1 MKVISNLPGLPPISV
16 TTPDDTS
23 ASGTSSPATSGAH
36 HHHHHHHATST
47 NNTSRRRGRGA
58 HDPAHT
64 PDAHELLEEL
74 HQLAQHHPSTHRR
87 KMQRR
92 AAAADTD
99 PESPKEADS
108 SDEVEALRWEAL
120 EAQEQALE
128 RLIVQVSARDSGNER
143 DQKDRERDNRREASL
158 RTMRQATE
166 QLSASSQAA
175 TKSAAQAGPSAQT
188 ARGAPTFARTLK
200 LSPSELARMT
210 HAASVDTFVQPASQ
224 EDISAFAAK
233 ELLALGNRYRAAR
246 HTSTPGEALM
256 EATRIISRALAMPV
270 AEGPASRRYAT
281 LRAVRHTLVE
291 AIRQVPSGNKAS
303 GPDHQDSFLLLLP
316 LMMLGLAAPVRA
328 SQRGIRQ
335 ARFQASTRERLPASE
350 GLRK

>member
-1 MKVISNLPGLPPISV
+1 MKVISNLPGMAPIAV
-16 TTPDDTS
+16 PTGDDTP
-23 ASGTSSPATSGAH
+23 AAGTTSPATSGA

-47 NNTSRRRGRGA
+47 NNTSRRRGRGT

-87 KMQRR
+87 KTQRR
-92 AAAADTD
+92 GAATSTD
-99 PESPKEADS
+99 PESPQEMDS
-108 SDEVEALRWEAL
+108 SDEDEALRWEAI

-158 RTMRQATE
+158 RAMSHAAE
-166 QLSASSQAA
+166 QLASPSQTTA
-175 TKSAAQAGPSAQT
+175 KSAAEASRVT
-188 ARGAPTFARTLK
+188 PTFARTLK
-200 LSPSELARMT
+200 LSPSELARTT
-210 HAASVDTFVQPASQ
+210 HAAAVD
-224 EDISAFAAK
+224 AFARPATQEEISTLAAK
-233 ELLALGNRYRAAR
+233 ALLALGNRYRASR
-246 HTSTPGEALM
+246 HTSTPGDALR
-256 EATRIISRALAMPV
+256 EATSIIAHALAMPV

-281 LRAVRHTLVE
+281 LRAVRHALVE
-291 AIRQVPSGNKAS
+291 AIRQVPSGSKTP
-303 GPDHQDSFLLLLP
+303 GHDGQDSFLLLLP
-316 LMMLGLAAPVRA
+316 LMMLGLAAPMRA

-335 ARFQASTRERLPASE
+335 ARFQAATRERLPAAE